1 MHPIS
6 RVSTPPLS
14 TPVRTND
21 SLVYDNAAVGHQLGV
36 DRNDMLAPAVSRVLI
51 IYTGGTIGMK
61 HTPEHGY
68 IPLPN
73 YFAES
78 LSKVRRFHD
87 PSNGS
92 EYPSLSR
99 TSSHDSLDSL
109 NISDKAATPKEFG
122 TITNTVKAIEQEGPQ
137 KGQTRTFQL
146 PSLIT
151 PVSLFGKRIRYSILE
166 YAPLLDSC
174 DITMSDWVRVAGDIK
189 ENYQL
194 YDAFIVLHGTDTMA
208 YTASALSFMLEEL
221 GKTVIITGSQV
232 PLTEVRNDAVEN
244 LLGALTIAG
253 HFVIPE
259 VSLYFGKK
267 LYRGNRTSKISAV
280 DFEAFDSPNI
290 PSLVDVG
297 IDIDVKWPLVLR
309 PTQIA
314 KFNVCQKL
322 NPNVGSLR
330 LFPGINDSTIRAFLA
345 PPLQGVVLETF
356 GAGNAPARP
365 ALLAALKEASDRGVI
380 IVNCTQCRKGL
391 VTDAYATGKQLSA
404 IGVVPG
410 ADMTPE
416 CALTKLA
423 YLLGKTP
430 NNPDH
435 VRKMMTRNLRG
446 ELTVRAPYQR
456 FSASNNRTSLL
467 VNILMKF
474 SARGKFAAKQ
484 ELDRSGGILDESVE
498 PKVDGLEEA
507 DLTMSVEEEMLAQ
520 KALGPVLLC
529 SAAGSNDLDGLS
541 LLVESM
547 GELINLNC
555 VDYDGR
561 VPLHVA
567 CREGHLRIVKYL
579 LLHGAAIHVRDR
591 SGHTPLFD
599 AVVEKRADVVKILRE
614 AGAHLAESEKNDM
627 GPYWFKAIKN
637 NNVKW
642 IQVALEAG
650 FNVNWADPIE
660 GRRGIDIAVCV
671 GRTSIFK
678 TLLNQ
683 PGVDLYASDKWGMT
697 TLDKLEAF
705 KNKLQSGKE
714 DKRVSFK
721 AIEEMIELFTAKL
734 ALSTK

>member
-1 MHPIS
+1 M
-6 RVSTPPLS
+6 
-14 TPVRTND
+14 
-21 SLVYDNAAVGHQLGV
+21 
-36 DRNDMLAPAVSRVLI
+36 
-51 IYTGGTIGMK
+51 
-61 HTPEHGY
+61 
-68 IPLPN
+68 
-73 YFAES
+73 
-78 LSKVRRFHD
+78 
-87 PSNGS
+87 
-92 EYPSLSR
+92 
-99 TSSHDSLDSL
+99 
-109 NISDKAATPKEFG
+109 
-122 TITNTVKAIEQEGPQ
+122 
-137 KGQTRTFQL
+137 
-146 PSLIT
+146 
-151 PVSLFGKRIRYSILE
+151 
-166 YAPLLDSC
+166 
-174 DITMSDWVRVAGDIK
+174 
-189 ENYQL
+189 
-194 YDAFIVLHGTDTMA
+194 
-208 YTASALSFMLEEL
+208 
-221 GKTVIITGSQV
+221 
-232 PLTEVRNDAVEN
+232 
-244 LLGALTIAG
+244 
-253 HFVIPE
+253 
-259 VSLYFGKK
+259 
-267 LYRGNRTSKISAV
+267 
-280 DFEAFDSPNI
+280 
-290 PSLVDVG
+290 
-297 IDIDVKWPLVLR
+297 LR

-365 ALLAALKEASDRGVI
+365 ALLAALKEASDRGVV

-484 ELDRSGGILDESVE
+484 QLDRSGGDGAPDDKVESLVSDEQ
-498 PKVDGLEEA
+498 EA

-529 SAAGSNDLDGLS
+529 SAAGSNDLEGLS

-567 CREGHLRIVKYL
+567 CREGHLRIVEYL

-599 AVVEKRADVVKILRE
+599 AVVEKRSNVVRILRE

-627 GPYWFKAIKN
+627 GPYWFKAIKTS
-637 NNVKW
+637 NVKW

-671 GRTSIFK
+671 GRMSIFK

-683 PGVDLYASDKWGMT
+683 PGVDLSAPDKWGMT
-697 TLDKLEAF
+697 TLDKLESF
-705 KNKLQSGKE
+705 RNKLASGSQ
-714 DKRVSFK
+714 DKRVSSLHT
-721 AIEEMIELFTAKL
+721 IEEMMALLTAKL
-734 ALSTK
+734 AASTTK

>member
-1 MHPIS
+1 MLPAKNSIPS
-6 RVSTPPLS
+6 KG
-14 TPVRTND
+14 

-36 DRNDMLAPAVSRVLI
+36 DRNDMLVPDVSRVLV

-73 YFAES
+73 YLAES

-87 PSNGS
+87 PTN
-92 EYPSLSR
+92 EDKPALSR
-99 TSSHDSLDSL
+99 CSSHDSLDSL
-109 NISDKAATPKEFG
+109 NNSEKKSLKHEYG
-122 TITNTVKAIEQEGPQ
+122 RITNTVRSIEQEGPQ
-137 KGQTRTFQL
+137 KGQSNTFQL

-174 DITMSDWVRVAGDIK
+174 DITMSDWVRIAADIQ

-297 IDIDVKWPLVLR
+297 INIDVKWPIVLR

-314 KFNVCQKL
+314 KFTVSKTL

-330 LFPGINDSTIRAFLA
+330 LFPGINDSTIRSFLA

-365 ALLAALKEASDRGVI
+365 ALLAALKDASDRGVV

-404 IGVVPG
+404 VGVVPG

-416 CALTKLA
+416 CALTKLS

-430 NNPDH
+430 DDPAH

-456 FSASNNRTSLL
+456 FSASTSRTSLL

-474 SARGKFAAKQ
+474 SGGKPA
-484 ELDRSGGILDESVE
+484 VE
-498 PKVDGLEEA
+498 EE
-507 DLTMSVEEEMLAQ
+507 DLNMSVEEETLAQ
-520 KALGPVLLC
+520 KALAPVLLC
-529 SAAGSNDLDGLS
+529 SAAGSNDLEGLR
-541 LLVESM
+541 LLVEGL

-567 CREGHLRIVKYL
+567 SREGNFKIVEYL
-579 LLHGAAIHVRDR
+579 LLQGAAIHVRDR
-591 SGHTPLFD
+591 SGHTPLFN
-599 AVVEKRADVVKILRE
+599 AIVEKRVEVVRILRD
-614 AGAHLAESEKNDM
+614 AGAHLAESEVNDM
-627 GPYWFKAIKN
+627 GPFWFKAIKSN
-637 NNVKW
+637 NIKW
-642 IQVALEAG
+642 VQVALHAG
-650 FNVNWADPIE
+650 FDVNWADPVE
-660 GRRGIDIAVCV
+660 GHRAIDIAICV
-671 GRTSIFK
+671 GRLSMLK
-678 TLLNQ
+678 TLLSEPNIQ
-683 PGVDLYASDKWGMT
+683 PNPIDKWGVSALEKIDMIKNRLHLMDPAKVISLKSLQEMELLIQSK
-697 TLDKLEAF
+697 LDKIS
-705 KNKLQSGKE
+705 K
-714 DKRVSFK
+714 
-721 AIEEMIELFTAKL
+721 
-734 ALSTK
+734 